1 MTPPPSLPSTL
12 APKTP
17 AASLPPVSPRA
28 ALLSPHALD
37 TISVRDVTLAPGC
50 GLIVRGIGA
59 SETNSNAVVLL
70 ETAIKS
76 IKHLDSTLAF
86 IHVLVKPFPTRS
98 RNEWSTSC
106 YVHLDPCLNT
116 STLDAE
122 PRCDLLLLW
131 LTALSNFNK
140 DWDVHWMPAK
150 RGTDK
155 RMWVRF
161 PELRE
166 DVSNPSFQSESR
178 DKLQRWAKT
187 KGLPVCSSFPGKP
200 GVTLTMASPHHVD
213 SIVKMGTILVPGFP
227 SRLKVARCRQIEILN
242 AFEMVIMGV
251 PDYYE
256 GLDQLLKEWL
266 IQKFL
271 VDGESTLAGYRT
283 SPDEPE
289 AFIFHMTTWEATKT
303 VLSSSARRLF
313 EADFAKYPTMIFP
326 RTVHEVNTIGVW
338 KLSGNIRSDFAKGA
352 ESMNDT
358 MKALTRHIDQT
369 EECNQKQYEAT
380 HLRSA
385 TLTSTLQNVTQAVSQ
400 LNDSLVSSQR
410 AIWAEATKVGLAR
423 NSSDLQTKKMM
434 VKTQLL
440 IGMEPKKKADARA
453 MLAEFEEEEASL
465 QVKINLHNRN
475 FLAIVGNHVGQ
486 LKSAPLPN
494 PMPAAVPTVPVLL
507 WRPVESS

>member
-1 MTPPPSLPSTL
+1 MIDYSEVLHLSYWKNNNNNLEPPKSQNSEFHRQNRPYLPKNLSSFTTPSFLKLPEFTH
-12 APKTP
+12 TNI
-17 AASLPPVSPRA
+17 
-28 ALLSPHALD
+28 LSF
-37 TISVRDVTLAPGC
+37 S
-50 GLIVRGIGA
+50 
-59 SETNSNAVVLL
+59 
-70 ETAIKS
+70 
-76 IKHLDSTLAF
+76 
-86 IHVLVKPFPTRS
+86 
-98 RNEWSTSC
+98 
-106 YVHLDPCLNT
+106 
-116 STLDAE
+116 
-122 PRCDLLLLW
+122 LLW

-187 KGLPVCSSFPGKP
+187 KGLP
-200 GVTLTMASPHHVD
+200 TPHHVEL
-213 SIVKMGTILVPGFP
+213 IVKMGTILVPGFP

-313 EADFAKYPTMIFP
+313 EADFAKYPTMIYP
-326 RTVHEVNTIGVW
+326 RTVHEFNTIGVW

-358 MKALTRHIDQT
+358 MKALTRHIDQM

-385 TLTSTLQNVTQAVSQ
+385 TLTSTLQNVTHG
-400 LNDSLVSSQR
+400 LPTQR
-410 AIWAEATKVGLAR
+410 F
-423 NSSDLQTKKMM
+423 SC
-434 VKTQLL
+434 
-440 IGMEPKKKADARA
+440 
-453 MLAEFEEEEASL
+453 
-465 QVKINLHNRN
+465 
-475 FLAIVGNHVGQ
+475 
-486 LKSAPLPN
+486 
-494 PMPAAVPTVPVLL
+494 
-507 WRPVESS
+507 